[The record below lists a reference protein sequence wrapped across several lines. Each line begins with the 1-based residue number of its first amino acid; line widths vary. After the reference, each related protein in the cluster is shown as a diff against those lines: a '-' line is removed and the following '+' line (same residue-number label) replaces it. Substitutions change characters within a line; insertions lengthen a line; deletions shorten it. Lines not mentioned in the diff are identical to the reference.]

1 VYRISNI
8 SAVVELSRVEVG
20 GRVRARW
27 PKTRGGR
34 KLGGLA
40 YGRKEIIRT
49 PYMCIYYL
57 THLVTY
63 ILRSHIYVW
72 VLR

>member
-1 VYRISNI
+1 MLTRIHFGDT
-8 SAVVELSRVEVG
+8 VVELSRVEVG

-40 YGRKEIIRT
+40 YQ
-49 PYMCIYYL
+49 
-57 THLVTY
+57 HVAA
-63 ILRSHIYVW
+63 
-72 VLR
+72 

>member
-40 YGRKEIIRT
+40 YGWHHMAFELAVAWRAN
-49 PYMCIYYL
+49 
-57 THLVTY
+57 
-63 ILRSHIYVW
+63 S
-72 VLR
+72 

>member
-1 VYRISNI
+1 MLIRIYFSNTI
-8 SAVVELSRVEVG
+8 VELSRVEVG

-40 YGRKEIIRT
+40 
-49 PYMCIYYL
+49 
-57 THLVTY
+57 
-63 ILRSHIYVW
+63 
-72 VLR
+72 